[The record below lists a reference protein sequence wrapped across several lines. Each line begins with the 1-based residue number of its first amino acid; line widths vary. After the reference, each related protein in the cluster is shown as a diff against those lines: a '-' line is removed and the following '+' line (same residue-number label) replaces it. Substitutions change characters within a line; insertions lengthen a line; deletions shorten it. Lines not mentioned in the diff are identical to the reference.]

1 MVRKMRSLL
10 LLGLIGL
17 ALMLCELFW
26 VQAMQHT
33 PLPAAVTPAQAKTTA
48 ALWLGDAAV
57 TLKQEENSAV
67 SRYLHERK
75 MTEAFRKEAADAN
88 KPLVMWKVKSG
99 DSEVLVNRQ
108 NGRVEGVRGMTLA
121 LFPGTAA
128 SRTEQVRQELIKRF
142 SLQSLSVSSINN
154 VGVEHV
160 LLSFETGYQYD
171 GLREVIHAELYGD
184 QFYAFEHRL
193 EVAASSG
200 TEDLGAQNTSKVENA
215 VRGLTMISFTAV
227 AAAIVL
233 TAFYQISKW
242 GVRGQRMF
250 GEALISVSMLVLY
263 WLINPTL
270 AGLITGFLYGM
281 ILFGVFVITAPAGL
295 PMQSPDERT
304 SPPRPE
310 RFVIT
315 LTSELPLQRRW
326 VVPHWPHQQIIAGYG
341 VFGVLAGAS
350 TILAWVAAQAG
361 FWFSDLRPQEALAL
375 SPWPVLLTGVAAAAA
390 AINEELIFRRLG
402 NFVLNRLLKSW
413 IAAAILSSLVWSMG
427 HLTYDVSP
435 WYYRIL
441 ELGLVIGPLF
451 FWLYRRYGLGAV
463 ITGHFLYNCFLA
475 NVALAGAFGNYWGFL
490 WLLLPGLVFAL
501 NKKGLRI

>member
-17 ALMLCELFW
+17 ALMLGELFW

-33 PLPAAVTPAQAKTTA
+33 PLPVAVTPEQAKTA
-48 ALWLGDAAV
+48 AAAWLGDAAV
-57 TLKQEENSAV
+57 TVKQEENSAV

-121 LFPGTAA
+121 LFPGSVAEQ
-128 SRTEQVRQELIKRF
+128 TEQVRQELMKRF
-142 SLQSLSVSSINN
+142 GLQTLSVSTIKNKSA
-154 VGVEHV
+154 EHV

-171 GLREVIHAELYGD
+171 GLREIIHAELDGD
-184 QFYAFEHRL
+184 QLHGFEHRL
-193 EVAASSG
+193 EVAAFTG
-200 TEDLGAQNTSKVENA
+200 AEDLEEPTTSKLENA
-215 VRGLTMISFTAV
+215 ILGLTMFSLLAV
-227 AAAIVL
+227 ASGIV
-233 TAFYQISKW
+233 
-242 GVRGQRMF
+242 F
-250 GEALISVSMLVLY
+250 GAYFQFRKRRFAGRHLYGEGLVSVLMPALY
-263 WLINPTL
+263 WLMNPSP
-270 AGLITGFLYGM
+270 AGLMTGLLYGM
-281 ILFGVFVITAPAGL
+281 ILFCVFVITAESGL
-295 PMQSPDERT
+295 PLHQRWNEPG
-304 SPPRPE
+304 
-310 RFVIT
+310 RF
-315 LTSELPLQRRW
+315 R
-326 VVPHWPHQQIIAGYG
+326 HQIIAGYG
-341 VFGVLAGAS
+341 IFGVLAGVS
-350 TILAWVAAQAG
+350 TVLGWIADQAG
-361 FWFSDLRPQEALAL
+361 FWFSDLRQQEVIAL
-375 SPWPVLLTGVAAAAA
+375 SPWPVLLTVAAAAA
-390 AINEELIFRRLG
+390 AALNEELIFRRLG
-402 NFVLNRLLKSW
+402 NLFLTRLLKSW
-413 IAAAILSSLVWSMG
+413 IAAAILSSLVWSLG
-427 HLTYDVSP
+427 HLAYDVSP

-490 WLLLPGLVFAL
+490 WLLLPGLVFAR